1 MVQRAASPVR
11 LQQKPDYSE
20 NGNPLIDMA
29 SNCSAELQRPYPG
42 LTERRGVGGGSPRFA
57 FCTDHADPARRNDG
71 LANYPIK

>member
-42 LTERRGVGGGSPRFA
+42 LTERRGGGGGSPRFL
-57 FCTDHADPARRNDG
+57 PY
-71 LANYPIK
+71 LAGKFSLLNAPMDAAIIR